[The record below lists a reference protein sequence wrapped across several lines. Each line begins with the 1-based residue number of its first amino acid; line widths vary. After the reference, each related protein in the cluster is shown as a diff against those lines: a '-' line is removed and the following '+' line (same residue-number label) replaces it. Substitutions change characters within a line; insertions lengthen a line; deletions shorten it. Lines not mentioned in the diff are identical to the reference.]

1 MGWISRRIAGF
12 VTFAIVT
19 AVLGAYAATR
29 GFISGEPTLS
39 TATGAFILGIAFLL
53 SLAVTSNMKRKD
65 QTRKAWDDYTRA
77 WQEYYARMYPG
88 YGRQR

>member
-12 VTFAIVT
+12 VTFAVVT

-29 GFISGEPTLS
+29 GWISGEPSLS
-39 TATGAFILGIAFLL
+39 TATGAVILGFAFLV
-53 SLAVTSNMKRKD
+53 SLGVTSNMKRND
-65 QTRKAWDDYTRA
+65 RTRNAWEDYQRA